1 MIAVKNSLMGQRHL
15 SVVSKV
21 EIFFKWKFQ
30 LSPFMEWESFDFF
43 LVTISFCFHNC
54 GWTTVQKI
62 EIYEVFLLM
71 QLSLSN
77 ISAPY

>member
-15 SVVSKV
+15 SIISQV
-21 EIFFKWKFQ
+21 EIFFKWGFQ
-30 LSPFMEWESFDFF
+30 LSLFMEWESFDIV
-43 LVTISFCFHNC
+43 LVTISFCFQIC
-54 GWTTVQKI
+54 GCTTEQRV